1 MEYWLY
7 GIGYFIL
14 TLMIQYVLFK
24 FRKNHNRGASSI
36 WTGNTIV
43 IILCVLGLLTQELNK
58 FAAVIGYVLADWIGK
73 EMGWD
78 GISRVNCYL
87 IKSLTFP
94 LRQLIFYNRTACS
107 CLRPYILRQKQS
119 RKNIFGKDQ
128 RMNKVYSIRE
138 LSELAGVSTRTL
150 RYYDEIGLL
159 KPLYANDAGYRF
171 YGEREAALLQQI
183 LFYRERGFELKQIQQ
198 ILFQPD
204 FDICHALRD
213 HLRDLKEKRKQIDRL
228 IDTVEQTI
236 AAEEGEISMSDRQK
250 FEAFKKDL
258 VEKNEERYGAEM
270 RAAYGNE
277 ALDMSNRK
285 MLSMTEEQW
294 ERFTQL
300 EREIK
305 ERLQQGVREGLKPES
320 EEAGQI
326 AALHKEWLCMT
337 WKKYT
342 PQMHR
347 GLAELYEA
355 DERFRSYYDKE
366 AKGCTSLLC
375 AAIRHHI

>member
-1 MEYWLY
+1 
-7 GIGYFIL
+7 
-14 TLMIQYVLFK
+14 
-24 FRKNHNRGASSI
+24 
-36 WTGNTIV
+36 
-43 IILCVLGLLTQELNK
+43 
-58 FAAVIGYVLADWIGK
+58 
-73 EMGWD
+73 
-78 GISRVNCYL
+78 
-87 IKSLTFP
+87 
-94 LRQLIFYNRTACS
+94 
-107 CLRPYILRQKQS
+107 
-119 RKNIFGKDQ
+119 
-128 RMNKVYSIRE
+128 MNKEYSIRE

-258 VEKNEERYGAEM
+258 VEKNEEQYGAEV

-285 MLSMTEEQW
+285 VLSMTEEQW

-366 AKGCTSLLC
+366 AEGCTSLLC
-375 AAIRHHI
+375 AAIRQHI

>member
-1 MEYWLY
+1 
-7 GIGYFIL
+7 
-14 TLMIQYVLFK
+14 
-24 FRKNHNRGASSI
+24 
-36 WTGNTIV
+36 
-43 IILCVLGLLTQELNK
+43 
-58 FAAVIGYVLADWIGK
+58 
-73 EMGWD
+73 
-78 GISRVNCYL
+78 
-87 IKSLTFP
+87 
-94 LRQLIFYNRTACS
+94 
-107 CLRPYILRQKQS
+107 
-119 RKNIFGKDQ
+119 
-128 RMNKVYSIRE
+128 MNKEYSIRE

-258 VEKNEERYGAEM
+258 VEKNEERYGAEV
-270 RAAYGNE
+270 RAAYGRE
-277 ALDMSNRK
+277 ALDTSNRK
-285 MLSMTEEQW
+285 VLSMTEEQW

-326 AALHKEWLCMT
+326 AALHREWLCMT

-355 DERFRSYYDKE
+355 DERFRSDYDKE
-366 AKGCTSLLC
+366 AEGCTSLLC
-375 AAIRHHI
+375 AAIRQHI